1 MNQIF
6 TALADPTRRAI
17 LDLLSSGEKNAGE
30 IAAHFNI
37 SKPSISHHLQTLK
50 QSGLVQDERRGQQI
64 FYSLNTTV
72 FQDVYRWVLNY
83 LGSTDGPTHT
93 STNKDRK

>member
-6 TALADPTRRAI
+6 SALSDPTRRAI
-17 LDLLSSGEKNAGE
+17 LTLLRQGEKSAGE
-30 IAAHFNI
+30 LAEPFHI

-50 QSGLVQDERRGQQI
+50 AAGLVLDDRRGQQI

-72 FQDVYRWVLNY
+72 FQDVLSWMLEM
-83 LGSTDGPTHT
+83 TDRGE
-93 STNKDRK
+93 SRQVSREEDNQ